1 MPQTRHISHAHVRDP
16 FYRMFIRQILFH
28 LLFAVILKLLNLS
41 LTVTVLMS
49 WQKVNI
55 GASDLTPKSSFMI
68 VSTTFRLKSTRKSHQ
83 CVVNPRGVVGETRGT
98 IAPTLFWNGEWRPP
112 SWLCGNI
119 VLALLSSFFV
129 HFSAKR
135 NPDHD
140 GNKSHLRFDWALP
153 HLPCFRT
160 TPHWINLETQKH
172 THSLY
177 LD

>member
-68 VSTTFRLKSTRKSHQ
+68 VSTTFR
-83 CVVNPRGVVGETRGT
+83 
-98 IAPTLFWNGEWRPP
+98 
-112 SWLCGNI
+112 
-119 VLALLSSFFV
+119 
-129 HFSAKR
+129 
-135 NPDHD
+135 
-140 GNKSHLRFDWALP
+140 
-153 HLPCFRT
+153 
-160 TPHWINLETQKH
+160 
-172 THSLY
+172 
-177 LD
+177 